1 MLEATLSDQG
11 RITLPEAVRIALG
24 LQAGDRVEFIE
35 SSPGVYALVAMRPS
49 VTRLKGLIPAPARPV
64 AIEDMQQAIATEA
77 ASRE

>member
-1 MLEATLSDQG
+1 MLEATLADRG
-11 RITLPEAVRIALG
+11 RITLPEPVCAALG

-64 AIEDMQQAIATEA
+64 PIEAMHPATGIQAAIQP
-77 ASRE
+77 